1 MPTLDDIQSLH
12 TLGGLKG
19 HEGIPVFDKDGTGGS
34 KVRRVPSALVTGGFT
49 HGWLFNYDNGD
60 IAASAAHD
68 ATSWDVYT
76 FDASDRVDKV
86 QLICTKPFVGT
97 GLSAATVVVGIQDQD
112 PDGYIEAASVFAKG
126 IFTNTGDVIDEE
138 VDTVGVYTTPTAA
151 DTLRITFD
159 PDAANA
165 TLSAGQFVVMANIIN
180 IDSYVDCLDPQ

>member
-12 TLGGLKG
+12 TLGALKG
-19 HEGIPVFDKDGTGGS
+19 HEGIPVFDRDGSGGS
-34 KVRRVPSALVTGGFT
+34 KIRRVPSALITGGFT
-49 HGWLFNYDNGD
+49 HGWLFNYNNGS
-60 IAASAAHD
+60 IAATTGHA
-68 ATSWDVYT
+68 ATSFDVYT

-97 GLSAATVVVGIQDQD
+97 GLSAATVVVGIQDED
-112 PDGYIEAASVFAKG
+112 IDGYIEAASVFAKG
-126 IFTNTGDVIDEE
+126 IFTNTGDVIDTEL
-138 VDTVGVYTTPTAA
+138 DLFGSYTTPTAA

-165 TLSAGQFVVMANIIN
+165 TLTAGQFVVLANIVN